1 VPVAWSNSSKLNR
14 MTSIPSTQPL
24 IEIKNLHKVYQTP
37 AGDFTA
43 VNGISLDVQRGEFVA
58 VIGKSGS
65 GKSTFINMITGI
77 DRPTS
82 GEIVIDGA
90 PVHSFNEGQMAAWRG
105 RNLGIVFQF
114 FQLFPTLTILENV
127 ILPMEL
133 NNLYS
138 KRERKER
145 AMHLLEKVEMTAQAH
160 KLPSSISGGQ
170 QQRVAIARA
179 LANDPPLL
187 VADEPTGNLDSK
199 TAEKIFSL
207 FEDLVAAGTT
217 ILMVT
222 HDSDLARRVN
232 RTILIS
238 DGEVVN
244 EYLVRALST
253 LTQDQ
258 LVEVSRTIK
267 PQIFQP
273 DSAIIR
279 QGERGDKFYILLD
292 GKADVYINMPG
303 GSELKVNQ
311 LEPGQYFG
319 EMALLSGGVRAATV
333 KASQDSP
340 VSVVALDEK
349 AFNALID
356 DSRSLR
362 EELMGLVER
371 RNTYH
376 QLQTLSS
383 LDEHVLSSI
392 LKDSKPIIYNEGQD
406 IIKQGEV
413 GDSFYLLLDGQVDIL
428 IKGEHGGEVPV
439 NQLSRG
445 SYFGE
450 MALMGNKR
458 RNATVR
464 VSKGHSAK
472 LIELSVGVFDR
483 LEDSSEIFKTHIYG
497 AAGARKRQL
506 EDTRRQG
513 SKNERAPHED
523 PA

>member
-1 VPVAWSNSSKLNR
+1 
-14 MTSIPSTQPL
+14 MTLREISQPL

-43 VNGISLDVQRGEFVA
+43 VNGITFEVQRGEFVA
-58 VIGKSGS
+58 IIGKSGS

-82 GEIVIDGA
+82 GEIIINGA

-138 KRERKER
+138 KSERKER

-160 KLPSSISGGQ
+160 KFPSAISGGQ

-179 LANDPPLL
+179 LANNPPLL

-199 TAEKIFSL
+199 TAEKIFRL

-258 LVEVSRTIK
+258 LVEVSRNIK

-273 DSAIIR
+273 DSAIVR
-279 QGERGDKFYILLD
+279 QGEKGDKFYILLN

-303 GSELKVNQ
+303 GSELQVNQ
-311 LEPGQYFG
+311 LKPGQYFG
-319 EMALLSGGVRAATV
+319 EMALLGEGVRAATV
-333 KASQDSP
+333 KASHEGP
-340 VSVVALDEK
+340 VSVVALNEK
-349 AFNALID
+349 AFNSLIN

-362 EELMGLVER
+362 EEYMGLVER
-371 RNTYH
+371 RNTYR
-376 QLQTLSS
+376 QLQMISS
-383 LDEHVLSSI
+383 LDEGMRGAILQETKPVLFGE
-392 LKDSKPIIYNEGQD
+392 NHE
-406 IIKQGEV
+406 IIKQG
-413 GDSFYLLLDGQVDIL
+413 D
-428 IKGEHGGEVPV
+428 
-439 NQLSRG
+439 
-445 SYFGE
+445 
-450 MALMGNKR
+450 
-458 RNATVR
+458 
-464 VSKGHSAK
+464 
-472 LIELSVGVFDR
+472 
-483 LEDSSEIFKTHIYG
+483 
-497 AAGARKRQL
+497 
-506 EDTRRQG
+506 
-513 SKNERAPHED
+513 
-523 PA
+523 